1 MSLHKVVLYKT
12 DTCLTYVLR
21 RLGKIELINLVNY
34 ENIHDYFESYQFTE
48 KRKNKLEIGDILIWQ
63 RDSKLF
69 DMPWEIDENGK
80 IIWHRKIIG
89 SHVAIYEGD
98 EMISDTTRLITPP
111 HPNLRLRKL
120 NQLYKMPDYIL
131 KFNTDKD

>member
-1 MSLHKVVLYKT
+1 MMLQGVILHKT

-21 RLGKIELINLVNY
+21 RLGKCDLIETITY
-34 ENIHDYFESYQFTE
+34 DNIHDYFDLLPFTK
-48 KRKNKLEIGDILIWQ
+48 KRKLEIGDILLWQ
-63 RDSKLF
+63 RDSTMV
-69 DMPWEIDENGK
+69 DMPWEIEKSGK

-98 EMISDTTRLITPP
+98 NMISDTTRFLTPP

-120 NQLYKMPDYIL
+120 EQLYKIPDYVL
-131 KFNTDKD
+131 KLNQENIVM